1 MQEED
6 KKENTFNENTN
17 MEDLINDSSD
27 EPIAEFVELGDDG
40 EEMDSNSTVKKLREK
55 IKKLEA
61 EKAEYLNSWQRAL
74 ADYKN
79 REMAIAK
86 ERPEWGKMAVRSFA
100 EDLLIVLDTYDAAKS
115 NASAWE
121 AVDAN
126 WRGGIEYIF
135 NTFENKLK
143 EQGFEKF
150 GAIGDVFDPNIHEG
164 LGLIPLGTEAD
175 ISSAE
180 EINDKDS
187 KEGTDDKD
195 SNKSKEN
202 SVAQLIMSGY
212 KYNSKVIRPAKVK
225 VYGAV

>member
-6 KKENTFNENTN
+6 KKENTFNKNISK
-17 MEDLINDSSD
+17 EDLDSVSLDTENNKTDNDDSISEDD
-27 EPIAEFVELGDDG
+27 EPIAQFVELGDDG

-55 IKKLEA
+55 IKKLET

-79 REMAIAK
+79 REMSVAR
-86 ERPEWGKMAVRSFA
+86 ERPEWGKMAVKDFA
-100 EDLLIVLDTYDAAKS
+100 EDLLIVMDTYDAAKS

-135 NTFENKLK
+135 STFESKLK

-150 GAIGDVFDPNIHEG
+150 GAVGDVFDPNIHEG
-164 LGLIPLGTEAD
+164 LGLTPLGTEAD
-175 ISSAE
+175 ISSTKVNT
-180 EINDKDS
+180 I
-187 KEGTDDKD
+187 
-195 SNKSKEN
+195 
-202 SVAQLIMSGY
+202 AQLIMSGY
-212 KYNSKVIRPAKVK
+212 KYNGKVIRPAKVK
-225 VYGAV
+225 VYA